1 MNFAIEKEDLLTG
14 LARAQS
20 IVERRTAMP
29 ILANVLLEAKK
40 GELII
45 TATDLEV
52 GIRGS
57 HPAMVE
63 KEGGITLPAKNL
75 FEIVKELPRGKITF
89 QKKENFWVQIAS
101 GKAVFNIVGLSPE
114 DYPSLP
120 NHKDKKFYDMNP
132 QILKE
137 MIEKTI
143 FSVSND
149 ETRYHLNGIFF
160 EKSEKDGNRMRMVA
174 TDGHRLSLIDKTFD
188 FSNELTFTRGVIIP
202 KKGMVEI
209 RKLLEEEEGSY
220 QIGFDTNNVIIRKE
234 SVVLFIRLI
243 DGEYPDYQQVIPAG
257 NKKKIVVNRDKFLS
271 SLRRI
276 SLLANE
282 RSKAIRLSVKPN
294 VLEISTNNPEVGEAK
309 EEIDISY
316 MGQTMETAFNARYFM
331 DILSAMQSEAV
342 ILELDDKLSPGVVR
356 PTEDS
361 ECFFVVMPMR
371 I

>member
-1 MNFAIEKEDLLTG
+1 MNFLIEQEDLLKG
-14 LARAQS
+14 LARVQS

-29 ILANVLLEAKK
+29 ILANVLLEARK
-40 GELII
+40 GELIL

-57 HPAMVE
+57 HPAIVE
-63 KEGGITLPAKNL
+63 KEGSITLPSRNL
-75 FEIVKELPRGKITF
+75 FEIVKELPKGKISF
-89 QKKENFWVQIAS
+89 QKKENFWMQIAS
-101 GKAVFNIVGLSPE
+101 GKALFNIVGLSSE

-120 NHKDKKFYDMNP
+120 NHKDKKFYDINP
-132 QILKE
+132 KLLKE

-160 EKSEKDGNRMRMVA
+160 EKPKKEGGCVRMVA
-174 TDGHRLSLIDKTFD
+174 TDGHRLSLIDKEVE
-188 FSNELTFTRGVIIP
+188 FSSELTFTRGVIIP
-202 KKGMVEI
+202 KKGMVELK
-209 RKLLEEEEGSY
+209 KLLEEEEGNY
-220 QIGFDTNNVIIRKE
+220 QIGFDTNNVIIKKE
-234 SVVLFIRLI
+234 SVILFIRLI
-243 DGEYPDYQQVIPAG
+243 DGEYPDYEQVIPIA
-257 NKKKIVVNRDKFLS
+257 NKKRIVVDRDKFLC

-276 SLLANE
+276 SLLAHE
-282 RSKAIRLSVKPN
+282 RSRAICLSVKPN

-316 MGQTMETAFNARYFM
+316 KGQSIDAAFNAKYFM
-331 DILSAMQSEAV
+331 DILTAIQSEEV

-356 PTEDS
+356 PTGDS
-361 ECFFVVMPMR
+361 GYFCIVMPMR